1 MSMAWTALS
10 VLAMAAAGVAG
21 VLGPGAS
28 ADEVVAC
35 IRAAADT
42 RS

>member
-1 MSMAWTALS
+1 
-10 VLAMAAAGVAG
+10 MAAAGVAG

-35 IRAAADT
+35 VRAAADT